1 MQFYQKL
8 SELRKRA
15 GLSQEELATKVGVSR
30 QTVFKWE
37 SGLSS
42 PSMDNI
48 LVLCR
53 LFSVSADE
61 LIGNTPPKEAK
72 KKYMQRQYRFF
83 LFTDSD
89 TSIRASER
97 FGDFRSYISMS
108 ASDFVRR
115 RELLQSAILHAD
127 SFLSEVSLW
136 GYSP

>member
-8 SELRKRA
+8 SELRKSA

-61 LIGNTPPKEAK
+61 LIGNTPPKETK
-72 KKYMQRQYRFF
+72 EKYRRYQFF
-83 LFTDSD
+83 PFTDSD

-108 ASDFVRR
+108 ASDFVRQ